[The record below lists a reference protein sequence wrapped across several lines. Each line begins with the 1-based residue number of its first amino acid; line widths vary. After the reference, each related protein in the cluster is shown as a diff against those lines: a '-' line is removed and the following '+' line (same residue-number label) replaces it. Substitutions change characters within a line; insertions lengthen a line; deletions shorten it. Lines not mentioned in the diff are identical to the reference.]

1 MDIKRLNSGVC
12 IDNFRAAGVREG
24 KYGVAL
30 VVNDKICETVGVF
43 TGNNI
48 KAAPVLLS
56 MKNIKNGFQ
65 AIVANSGNA
74 NACTVKAMENA
85 RRMCDI
91 AGREL
96 GINSENIGVA
106 STGIIGRELD
116 MLRIEKLIKRAVQ
129 NLSKKR
135 SKNAAEAIMTTDT
148 RTKEISLE
156 YKGIKIGGICKGSG
170 MIAPNLATMLCFLT
184 TNADLSKDTLQKEL
198 KDVVDNSFNMLIIDG
213 DMSTND
219 TVILMSNRNK
229 KCRLQDFR
237 YILNYA
243 CIKFARM
250 MAMDGEGVTKF
261 MEIEVKNAK
270 TEKDARDGAR
280 AIASSP
286 LVKTAIHGEN
296 PNWGRII
303 AALGS
308 KVKFDF
314 EKTDMVFESG
324 VKRAV
329 AVKNGKGMNLD
340 SVRKIL
346 NNREIKIIIDIKS
359 GKYGARAF
367 GCDLSQEYIRINSEY
382 N

>member
-24 KYGVAL
+24 KYGVA
-30 VVNDKICETVGVF
+30 VIVNDKICETAGVF
-43 TGNNI
+43 TKNNI
-48 KAAPVLLS
+48 KAAPALLS

-65 AIVANSGNA
+65 AIVVNSGNA
-74 NACTVKAMENA
+74 NTCTVKGMENA
-85 RRMCDI
+85 RMMCEI

-96 GINSENIGVA
+96 EIDSRNVGVA

-129 NLSKKR
+129 NLSKKG

-148 RTKEISLE
+148 RIKEISLE
-156 YKGIKIGGICKGSG
+156 YNGIKIGGICKGSG
-170 MIAPNLATMLCFLT
+170 MIAPDLATMLCFLT
-184 TNADLSKDTLQKEL
+184 TNADFGRDILQREL
-198 KDVVDNSFNMLIIDG
+198 KNAVDNSFNMLIIDN

-219 TVILMSNRNK
+219 TVILMSDRNK
-229 KCRLQDFR
+229 KCSLEDFR
-237 YILNYA
+237 YILNYV
-243 CIKFARM
+243 CTEFARM
-250 MAMDGEGVTKF
+250 MATDGEGVTKF
-261 MEIEVKNAK
+261 LEIEIRNAK
-270 TEKDARDGAR
+270 TERDAREGAR
-280 AIASSP
+280 AIASSL

-308 KVKFDF
+308 KIKFDF
-314 EKTDMVFESG
+314 EKTDLIFESEK
-324 VKRAV
+324 KRAF
-329 AVKNGKGMNLD
+329 AVKNGRVMRLD
-340 SVRKIL
+340 SVREIL
-346 NNREIKIIIDIKS
+346 KNNKIKIIVDIKAGEYK
-359 GKYGARAF
+359 GKVF